1 MIRNG
6 DQMQR
11 GECEKQRGG
20 RWVGQS
26 YENQQKIK
34 NKTHK
39 TNKQLERDEF
49 HVHTQR
55 SVSTRPAMFLN
66 CKFQQLPQSNRH
78 TRPNK
83 LQTYTDG
90 AFILI
95 SCNNVQN
102 LKQNKKKPKNHVK
115 NFLNCWNNTKEKTKT
130 KKVRL

>member
-1 MIRNG
+1 
-6 DQMQR
+6 
-11 GECEKQRGG
+11 
-20 RWVGQS
+20 
-26 YENQQKIK
+26 
-34 NKTHK
+34 
-39 TNKQLERDEF
+39 
-49 HVHTQR
+49 
-55 SVSTRPAMFLN
+55 MFLN

-102 LKQNKKKPKNHVK
+102 LKQNKKKKAQKSRKKLPELLEQHQGKNK
-115 NFLNCWNNTKEKTKT
+115 N